1 MMTVRVGFGYDTH
14 GFCEG
19 DHIVIGGERI
29 RFSHGIDAHSDG
41 DVLLHAIC
49 DAVLGAAGLG
59 DIGQH
64 FPDSQSRY
72 RDVESTRLLEDV
84 MQKIEDRYWV
94 GNVDCTVVLERPK
107 LAGYIDAMKS
117 NIGRILKISAS
128 QVNLKA
134 TTSEGMG
141 FIGRGEGVAA
151 FAVVLLQ
158 QHSPAGS

>member
-1 MMTVRVGFGYDTH
+1 MTVRVGFGYDTH
-14 GFCEG
+14 RFCEG
-19 DHIVIGGERI
+19 DHIVLGGERI

-41 DVLLHAIC
+41 DVLLHALC

-84 MQKIEDRYWV
+84 MQKIEDRYLV

-107 LAGYIDAMKS
+107 LAGYTDAMKA
-117 NIGRILKISAS
+117 NISRILKIPAS

-151 FAVVLLQ
+151 FAVALLQ

>member
-1 MMTVRVGFGYDTH
+1 MTVRVGFGYDTH
-14 GFCEG
+14 RFCEG
-19 DHIVIGGERI
+19 DHIVLGGERI

-41 DVLLHAIC
+41 DVLLHALC

-84 MQKIEDRYWV
+84 MQKIEDRYLV

-107 LAGYIDAMKS
+107 LAGYTDAMKA
-117 NIGRILKISAS
+117 NISRILRIPAS

-151 FAVVLLQ
+151 FAVALLQ